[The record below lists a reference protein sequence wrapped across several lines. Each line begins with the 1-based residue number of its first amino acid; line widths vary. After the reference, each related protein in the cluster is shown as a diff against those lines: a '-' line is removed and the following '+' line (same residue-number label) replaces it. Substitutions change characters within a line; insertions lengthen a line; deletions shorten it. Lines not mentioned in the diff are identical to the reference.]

1 MIIQKDMSVS
11 LGYSK
16 GYISKLVSR
25 GMPLSSVEAAKMW
38 CQGNLGAYRVAG
50 SSELT
55 GQELARAH
63 GRSKSAIS
71 KDIADGMPVDSAEA
85 GQRWRELRRKVT
97 RHHRL
102 KPTPEQPN
110 LPGM

>member
-1 MIIQKDMSVS
+1 MIAQKDMRVS
-11 LGYSK
+11 LGFSK

-25 GMPLSSVEAAKMW
+25 GMPLTSVEDARTW
-38 CQGNLGAYRVAG
+38 CMENLSTHRVAG
-50 SSELT
+50 PGELT

-63 GRSKSAIS
+63 GRSRSAIS
-71 KDIADGMPVDSAEA
+71 KDIAAGMPVDSAAA
-85 GQRWRELRRKVT
+85 GQRWRELRRRVT

-102 KPTPEQPN
+102 KPAPEQPN